1 MSLAYAG
8 LFLLKTTTNTMN
20 TSALYEIFLKHP
32 HICIDSRKASEDSL
46 FFALKGD
53 NNDGNEYAEQA
64 LTKCP
69 YAIID
74 NPAFAKDN
82 RYILVDDVLDTLQ
95 RLATYHRKRLGLPIL
110 AITGTNGKTTTKEL
124 TARVLSKKYNVF
136 YTQGNLN
143 NHIGVP
149 LTLLSMTKEHTFGVV
164 EMGASHMG
172 EIAKLCK
179 IAAPDFGIITNVGRA
194 HLEGFG
200 SFDGVKK
207 TKGEL
212 YQYLHENDGMAFI
225 NYDNEILEDLRPPH
239 NIVYYGTKIFT
250 HCQGK
255 LLDSPLY
262 LSLKWIPSDEVIA
275 NENNVEN
282 DDSYTI
288 NTHLIGAYNFENA
301 LAAICVGNNFGI
313 KPNDIKDAI
322 ENYIPQNNRS
332 QLVKTSNGNSVLL
345 DNYNANPSS
354 MDAALNNFAK
364 IDVPN
369 KVLVLGDM
377 LELGEA
383 SRREHGVIVGLIKKL
398 GFVDVFFIG
407 KNFSNVTDTQDFMCF
422 DNSEDCAKHLETLK
436 LTNCTILVKGSHGMK
451 MDKVVPFL

>member
-1 MSLAYAG
+1 
-8 LFLLKTTTNTMN
+8 MN
-20 TSALYEIFLKHP
+20 TSALYEIFLKYP

-46 FFALKGD
+46 FFAMKGD
-53 NNDGNEYAEQA
+53 NNDGNEYAEKA
-64 LTKCP
+64 LEKCP
-69 YAIID
+69 YAIVD
-74 NPAFAKDN
+74 NPDIVKDD
-82 RYILVDDVLDTLQ
+82 RYILVDNALDTLQ
-95 RLATYHRKRLGLPIL
+95 KLATYHRKRLGLPIL

-164 EMGASHMG
+164 EMGASHKG

-200 SFDGVKK
+200 SFNGIKEA
-207 TKGEL
+207 KGEL
-212 YQYLHENDGMAFI
+212 YKYLHENDGMAFI
-225 NYDNEILEDLRPPH
+225 NYDNEILEDMNPPR

-255 LLDSPLY
+255 IEDSPLY
-262 LSLKWIPSDEVIA
+262 LSLKWMPSDEVIA
-275 NENNVEN
+275 NEDDAVNNDN
-282 DDSYTI
+282 YTI
-288 NTHLIGAYNFENA
+288 HTHLIGAYNFENA

-313 KPNDIKDAI
+313 KPADIKDAI

-332 QLVKTSNGNSVLL
+332 QMVKTENGNSVLL
-345 DNYNANPSS
+345 DCYNANPSS
-354 MDAALNNFAK
+354 MDAAVNNFANIK
-364 IDVPN
+364 AEN
-369 KVLVLGDM
+369 KVLILGDM

-383 SRREHGVIVGLIKKL
+383 SSREHGVIVGLIQRL
-398 GFVDVFFIG
+398 GFEKVYLVG
-407 KNFSNVTDTQDFMCF
+407 KNFSSIKDAHVFHCF
-422 DNSEDCAKHLETLK
+422 YDSDDCAKTIESLK
-436 LTNCTILVKGSHGMK
+436 LTGHTILVKGSRGMK
-451 MDKVVPFL
+451 MEKIVPFL

>member
-1 MSLAYAG
+1 
-8 LFLLKTTTNTMN
+8 MN

-53 NNDGNEYAEQA
+53 NNDGNEYAEKA
-64 LTKCP
+64 LEKCP

-74 NPAFAKDN
+74 NSDYAKDG
-82 RYILVDDVLDTLQ
+82 RYIVVDNVLDTLQ
-95 RLATYHRKRLGLPIL
+95 KLATYHRKRLGLPIL

-136 YTQGNLN
+136 FTQGNLN

-164 EMGASHMG
+164 EMGASHKG

-200 SFDGVKK
+200 SFNGVKE

-212 YQYLHENDGMAFI
+212 YKYLHENDGMAFV
-225 NYDNEILEDLRPPH
+225 NYDNEILEDLNPPH
-239 NIVYYGTKIFT
+239 NIIYYGTKIFT

-255 LLDSPLY
+255 LEDSPLY
-262 LSLKWIPSDEVIA
+262 LSFKWMPSDEVIA
-275 NENNVEN
+275 NENEVVNN
-282 DDSYTI
+282 DNYTI

-301 LAAICVGNNFGI
+301 LAAVCVGNNFGI
-313 KPNDIKDAI
+313 KPADIKDAI

-332 QLVKTSNGNSVLL
+332 QMVKTENGNSVLL
-345 DNYNANPSS
+345 DYYNANPSS
-354 MDAALNNFAK
+354 MDVAVNNFANIKAENK
-364 IDVPN
+364 I
-369 KVLVLGDM
+369 LILGDM
-377 LELGEA
+377 LELGDA
-383 SRREHGVIVGLIKKL
+383 SSREHGVLVGLIQKL
-398 GFVDVFFIG
+398 GFEDVYLVG
-407 KNFSNVTDTQDFMCF
+407 KNFSNIKDAHTFHCF
-422 DNSEDCAKHLETLK
+422 YDSDDCAKQIESLK
-436 LTNCTILVKGSHGMK
+436 LSGHTILVKGSRGMK
-451 MDKVVPFL
+451 MEKIVPFL

>member
-1 MSLAYAG
+1 
-8 LFLLKTTTNTMN
+8 MN
-20 TSALYEIFLKHP
+20 TSALYEVFLKHP
-32 HICIDSRKASEDSL
+32 HICIDSRKATEDSL

-53 NNDGNEYAEQA
+53 NNDGNEYAEKA
-64 LTKCP
+64 LEKCP

-74 NPAFAKDN
+74 NPDYAKDN
-82 RYILVDDVLDTLQ
+82 RYILVDNVLDTLQ
-95 RLATYHRKRLGLPIL
+95 KLATYHRKRLGLPIL
-110 AITGTNGKTTTKEL
+110 TITGTNGKTTTKEL

-164 EMGASHMG
+164 EMGASHKG

-212 YQYLHENDGMAFI
+212 YQYLHENDGMAFV
-225 NYDNEILEDLRPPH
+225 NYDNEILEDLNPPH
-239 NIVYYGTKIFT
+239 NIIYYGTKIFT

-255 LLDSPLY
+255 IEDSPLY
-262 LSLKWIPSDEVIA
+262 LSLKWMPSDEVIA
-275 NENNVEN
+275 NENEVVNN
-282 DDSYTI
+282 DNYTI
-288 NTHLIGAYNFENA
+288 HTHLIGAYNFENA

-313 KPNDIKDAI
+313 KPADIKDAI

-332 QLVKTSNGNSVLL
+332 QMVKTENGNSVLL
-345 DNYNANPSS
+345 DCYNANPSS
-354 MDAALNNFAK
+354 MDVAINNFANIK
-364 IDVPN
+364 ADS
-369 KVLVLGDM
+369 KVLILGDM
-377 LELGEA
+377 LELGDA
-383 SRREHGVIVGLIKKL
+383 SSREHGVLVGLIQRL
-398 GFVDVFFIG
+398 GFEDVYLVG
-407 KNFSNVTDTQDFMCF
+407 KNFSSIKDAHVFQCF
-422 DNSEDCAKHLETLK
+422 YDSDDCAKKIESLK
-436 LTNCTILVKGSHGMK
+436 LTGHTILVKGSRGMK
-451 MDKVVPFL
+451 MEKIVPFL